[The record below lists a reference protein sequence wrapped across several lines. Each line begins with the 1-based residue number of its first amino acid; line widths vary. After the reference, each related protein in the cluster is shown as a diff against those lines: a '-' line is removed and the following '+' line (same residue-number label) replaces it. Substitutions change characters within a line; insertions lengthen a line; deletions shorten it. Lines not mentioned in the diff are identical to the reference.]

1 MARNTGRGSRIGSVK
16 NRTQVQNP
24 KTGRF
29 IKRDTETGQFINQK
43 SDVKPFKGVAKEP
56 DGRRGM
62 AKNTDHGRR
71 IGSVRARTQVQNTK
85 TDQFIGRRSDGK
97 PFRGLARKMGKPLT
111 QKFIE
116 RFAGSIPDFP
126 EVEKLDVQER
136 DTW

>member
-1 MARNTGRGSRIGSVK
+1 MSVHFSPNEVFNMARNTGRGSRIGSVK

-43 SDVKPFKGVAKEP
+43 SDVKPFKGVAKEK
-56 DGRRGM
+56 
-62 AKNTDHGRR
+62 AQNQ
-71 IGSVRARTQVQNTK
+71 SVILK
-85 TDQFIGRRSDGK
+85 SPI
-97 PFRGLARKMGKPLT
+97 T